1 MTSPENRAQALADEL
16 FSRGMLSIN
25 SAECRALIARAIRDA
40 ENAKLDEAAL
50 MMEAGGKFLLDQ
62 GQQGRN
68 VRAII
73 GLVDGLIQRI
83 RSLKSKG

>member
-1 MTSPENRAQALADEL
+1 MTSPESRAQALADDL

-25 SAECRALIARAIRDA
+25 SAECRALIAQAIRDA